1 MGIFGTLEETRLAL
15 WVGESLWG
23 YPIMLSVHV
32 IGLAIVVGI
41 FSMRDLRLLGLFEGV
56 SYEAFDRLGR
66 LAWAGF
72 VVNAVSGFVL
82 FSSQATT
89 FIQSAPFLL
98 KIGSIFS
105 AAVCAAVIQHRSRI
119 EAPAW
124 DTGGILPS
132 TSTRTLAAASLF
144 FWISAI
150 VAGRLIAYL

>member
-1 MGIFGTLEETRLAL
+1 MGILGTLEQTRLAL

-23 YPIMLSVHV
+23 YPIMLSLHV
-32 IGLAIVVGI
+32 IGLAIVVGL
-41 FSMRDLRLLGLFEGV
+41 FAMRDLRLLGLFEGV
-56 SYEAFDRLGR
+56 SYEALDRLGR
-66 LAWAGF
+66 LAWVGF
-72 VVNAVSGFVL
+72 VVNALSGFVL

-89 FIQSAPFLL
+89 FIQSAPFLV
-98 KIGSIFS
+98 KIASIFC
-105 AAVCAAVIQHRSRI
+105 AAVCAAIIQSRSRI

-132 TSTRTLAAASLF
+132 ASTRTIAGLSLF

>member
-1 MGIFGTLEETRLAL
+1 MGIFAKLEGTGLAL

-23 YPIMLSVHV
+23 YPIMLSLHV

-72 VVNAVSGFVL
+72 VVNAISGFVL

-89 FIQSAPFLL
+89 FVQSTPFLL
-98 KIGSIFS
+98 KIASIFA
-105 AAVCAAVIQHRSRI
+105 AAVCAAIIQTRSRT

-132 TSTRTLAAASLF
+132 ASTRSIAAVSLCL
-144 FWISAI
+144 WIGAI